1 MVMTA
6 VLAGQLTP
14 TGTTVVDCFNSRFG
28 CRISLS
34 WAMFQ
39 TDMKQTE
46 CMRGEV
52 CALVEVRQLA
62 GDLEGLGESETT
74 VVCQGYISRSR

>member
-1 MVMTA
+1 MT
-6 VLAGQLTP
+6 
-14 TGTTVVDCFNSRFG
+14 
-28 CRISLS
+28 LS

-39 TDMKQTE
+39 KDMKQIE

-52 CALVEVRQLA
+52 CALVKVRQLA

-74 VVCQGYISRSR
+74 VVCQGYISVSR